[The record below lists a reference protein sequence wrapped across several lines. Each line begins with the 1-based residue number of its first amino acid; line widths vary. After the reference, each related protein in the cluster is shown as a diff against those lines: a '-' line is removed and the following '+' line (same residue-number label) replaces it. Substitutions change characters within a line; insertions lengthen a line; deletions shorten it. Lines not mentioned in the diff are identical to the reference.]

1 MYVFSVY
8 LYMRSLSVY
17 RYISRY
23 AETQGVVSCV
33 LYIPIYVFFIYLCMC
48 SLDMPIYVWVAD
60 GTAHPHTQSC
70 LKTEVSRGGGEVRVV
85 TCRRAGPK
93 LTQKESL

>member
-1 MYVFSVY
+1 MAFTS
-8 LYMRSLSVY
+8 
-17 RYISRY
+17 I
-23 AETQGVVSCV
+23 CV

-48 SLDMPIYVWVAD
+48 SLDIPIYVWVAD

-85 TCRRAGPK
+85 TCRRAGPN
-93 LTQKESL
+93 